1 MARKVLA
8 LALLLTA
15 CAISPAA
22 TPTATPQPTIS
33 STASPTPM
41 AGVGLSW
48 RPVPIIAPM
57 DRGGFMEAVT
67 FGGPGA
73 VAVGGGIC
81 EFDANFVPTACFGSI
96 YTRQETGPWLRVEET
111 AALSLGVGFESG
123 PSIGLIDVASGR
135 QGLVAIGYVSDP
147 TYGVGIWHSA
157 DGANWERIEPGAEFA
172 DGRPAAV
179 AAGEGGFVIVGAVVT
194 PGAPHAAAWSSPDG
208 RTWTRSRDGPE
219 MDIGPYFETGETPGT
234 GGMLDVAAAGPGFV
248 AVGRALRQEGGSAPA
263 AWTSVDGDTWVR
275 TDKGLDLGDAD
286 GLLSSVT
293 AGGHGVVA
301 VGLICQRCFNVA
313 GGALVAVS
321 GDGAAWTTQTIDGS
335 APLVQVAADG
345 GPILA
350 VGWLNQFDADPRADL
365 QLWRSDDGVTWHRV
379 LGLPSIPDALVYRS
393 ADIVVAPDRAVIVGW
408 AEVSGEDGPIR
419 AFAYHSP

>member
-1 MARKVLA
+1 MPK
-8 LALLLTA
+8 
-15 CAISPAA
+15 
-22 TPTATPQPTIS
+22 PTATPIPV
-33 STASPTPM
+33 

-48 RPVPIIAPM
+48 RPVPITAPM

-81 EFDANFVPTACFGSI
+81 EFDANFNPIACFGSI
-96 YTRQETGPWLRVEET
+96 YTRRETGPWLRVEET

-123 PSIGLIDVASGR
+123 PSIGLVDVASGR

-157 DGANWERIEPGAEFA
+157 DGANWERIEPGAKFA
-172 DGRPAAV
+172 DGRPTAV
-179 AAGEGGFVIVGAVVT
+179 AAGADGFVIVGAVVS

-208 RTWTRSRDGPE
+208 RTWTRSHDGPE
-219 MDIGPYFETGETPGT
+219 MEVGPYFDTGETPGT

-248 AVGRALRQEGGSAPA
+248 AVGQALRPEGGSAPA
-263 AWTSVDGDTWVR
+263 AWTSADGDAWVR
-275 TDKGLDLGDAD
+275 TDEGLDLGDAY
-286 GLLSSVT
+286 GLLWSVT
-293 AGGHGVVA
+293 AGGPGVIA
-301 VGLICQRCFNVA
+301 VGLICQPCFNVA

-321 GDGAAWTTQTIDGS
+321 GDGASWTTQTIEGS
-335 APLVQVAADG
+335 APLVQVAAKG
-345 GPILA
+345 GPVLA
-350 VGWLNQFDADPRADL
+350 VGWLNQFDADPPADL

-379 LGLPSIPDALVYRS
+379 LSLPSIPDAVVYRS
-393 ADIVVAPDRAVIVGW
+393 ADIVVSPDRAVIVGW